1 MVKGEGGM
9 CGKGG
14 EGAWQ
19 RGACMAEGGVWQRG
33 ACVAK
38 GGMCGEG
45 GHVWQRG
52 GACVAKGACM
62 AKGVCVPC
70 TPPPGHHKIQ
80 SVNARPVRILLEYIL
95 VLLEKLEYND
105 GGGNSD

>member
-1 MVKGEGGM
+1 MCGKGGACVVKGGM

-14 EGAWQ
+14 SMCG
-19 RGACMAEGGVWQRG
+19 
-33 ACVAK
+33 K
-38 GGMCGEG
+38 GGMHGEG
-45 GHVWQRG
+45 GG
-52 GACVAKGACM
+52 
-62 AKGVCVPC
+62 CVPC
-70 TPPPGHHKIQ
+70 TPPGHHKIQ